1 MQTAD
6 YIIHAD
12 YIITMDNDLTV
23 IRNSALVIQGNK
35 IADIG
40 SSDEIAKKFSSK
52 NIIKGENTAVLPG
65 LINTHTHAAMVYF
78 RGMADDLPLK
88 EWLEEHIW
96 PAENK
101 WLSPEFI
108 SDATEL
114 ACLEMLKAGITTY
127 NDMYFFED
135 ASSRAAKKIGMRAV
149 LGAGI
154 VDFPTVAGNSA
165 DEY

>member
-6 YIIHAD
+6 YIIQAD
-12 YIITMDNDLTV
+12 YIITMAKGQTV
-23 IRNSALVIQGNK
+23 LRNSALVIQGNK
-35 IADIG
+35 IADTG
-40 SSDEIAKKFSSK
+40 SFDDISKKYSSK
-52 NIIKGENTAVLPG
+52 NIIKGENRAVLPG

-101 WLSPEFI
+101 WLSPEFV

-127 NDMYFFED
+127 NDMYFLRTRQ
-135 ASSRAAKKIGMRAV
+135 A
-149 LGAGI
+149 
-154 VDFPTVAGNSA
+154 
-165 DEY
+165 

>member
-6 YIIHAD
+6 YIIRAD
-12 YIITMDNDLTV
+12 YIITMDDDLTV
-23 IRNSALVIQGNK
+23 LRNGALAILGNK

-40 SSDEIAKKFSSK
+40 SSDEIAKKYSSK
-52 NIIKGENTAVLPG
+52 NIINGKNTAALPG

-101 WLSPEFI
+101 WLSPEFV
-108 SDATEL
+108 S
-114 ACLEMLKAGITTY
+114 
-127 NDMYFFED
+127 
-135 ASSRAAKKIGMRAV
+135 
-149 LGAGI
+149 
-154 VDFPTVAGNSA
+154 
-165 DEY
+165 